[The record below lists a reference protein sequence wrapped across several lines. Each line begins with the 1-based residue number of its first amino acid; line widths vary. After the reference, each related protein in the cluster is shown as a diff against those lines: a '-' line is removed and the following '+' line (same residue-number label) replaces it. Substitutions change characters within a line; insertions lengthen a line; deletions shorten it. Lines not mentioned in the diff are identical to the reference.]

1 VYNPQREPAMKSAP
15 DAASRRRL
23 DEAEWNR
30 IANSAKFQDL
40 LAVKKIFIIPA
51 FVFFLA
57 YYLLLPVLVGYAPK
71 FMSTPVIG
79 SVTLAYVFALSQFAV
94 GWTIAWLYLKAS
106 ARFDELVKDMLEQ
119 SVADKEDE
127 CRSRL

>member
-1 VYNPQREPAMKSAP
+1 MKSAP
-15 DAASRRRL
+15 GAGSRRQL

-30 IANSAKFQDL
+30 IANSTKFQDL
-40 LAVKKIFIIPA
+40 LAVKKVFIVPA

-71 FMSTPVIG
+71 FMSMPVIG
-79 SVTLAYVFALSQFAV
+79 SVTLAYVFALSQFVV

-106 ARFDELVKDMLEQ
+106 ARFDKLVKDMLEQ
-119 SVADKEDE
+119 SFADEENE